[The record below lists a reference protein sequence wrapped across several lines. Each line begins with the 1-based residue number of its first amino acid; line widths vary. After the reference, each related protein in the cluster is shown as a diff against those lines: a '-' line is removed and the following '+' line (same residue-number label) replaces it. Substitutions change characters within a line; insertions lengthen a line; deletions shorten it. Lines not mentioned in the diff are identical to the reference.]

1 MPSTGQKLRRA
12 IEQEIVTQ
20 KLSPGA
26 RLDEVA
32 LANRFGTSRTPVRE
46 ALLQLAS
53 TGLVEVRPRRGAV
66 VAKLSLSELVEMFEV
81 MAELE
86 GMCGRLAA
94 QRATEDEIAQL
105 MEIHETCKAHAE
117 ADRADAYYDENVRF
131 HEAIYGAS
139 HNRFLAQQT
148 IALRNRLAPYRRLQL
163 RRRNRPVESF
173 AEHEL
178 VATAIREA
186 RPDEAERLLREHVT
200 KQSGSFGDFVLSLPS
215 ELLKPDFPSSSSA
228 A

>member
-1 MPSTGQKLRRA
+1 MSSTGQKLRRA

-20 KLSPGA
+20 KITPGA

-32 LANRFGTSRTPVRE
+32 LAQRFGTSRTPVRE

-53 TGLVEVRPRRGAV
+53 SGLVEVRPRRGAV
-66 VAKLSLSELVEMFEV
+66 VAQLSLSELVEMFEV

-94 QRATEDEIAQL
+94 QRATEEELEQL
-105 MEIHETCKAHAE
+105 MQIHETCKAHAQ
-117 ADRADAYYDENVRF
+117 ANRADAYYDENVRF

-173 AEHEL
+173 EEHEQI
-178 VATAIREA
+178 AAAICEA
-186 RPDEAERLLREHVT
+186 KPDEAERLLREHVT

-215 ELLKPDFPSSSSA
+215 EYLKPDVPPSSSA